1 MKKVLFVTMATL
13 LVLSCNIGPKSKE
26 IQEEFD
32 MISKEI
38 KSEYAPDRRD
48 KTYEP
53 KLEFSADDK
62 TIVLRGST
70 TEADAKAAL
79 LKALADKNIEVLD
92 SMVILPDPSLGEK
105 IYGVTTLSVINFRY
119 GPDFASESAT
129 QTILGTPL
137 RILEKKGGWTRAITP
152 EGYIAWVSSGG
163 IQTMNEQE
171 FKDWSSAQKLI
182 ITTYYTLFRDGASEK
197 AGVVMDGV
205 MGNIVRA
212 DGVEGNYYKII
223 LPNGKRAFLL
233 KAHAEDFGK
242 WLDSRRPTPENIIA
256 TAKQFLGFPYM
267 WGGTSIKA
275 MDCSGFAKTT
285 YYLNGIILE
294 RDASQQGYTG
304 DNVGISNGID
314 SLKTGD
320 LLFFGSKATKDKK
333 ERITHV
339 GMYIG
344 GGEFIHCATAVR
356 INSLVPEAANYYEG
370 STRLVRA
377 QRILTKVDEDKGIV
391 SIKKHPLYFPN

>member
-1 MKKVLFVTMATL
+1 MKKILFVTMVTL